1 MTEHEEDLRNQ
12 LRDAISTTVRS
23 EGYSYDADSIH
34 TITDKVME
42 VVFTA
47 GQDSP
52 VYRNIIAF
60 MNVLGEKALDKTDL
74 SALKRVRS
82 YIKDCG
88 FDWKAFYEFGR
99 TETRRLDIIRLQEV
113 SEELREALD
122 ARNVLLKLRGRYSD
136 VKESKELNKKI
147 SSLETE
153 LSRLA
158 SLYPDH
164 ATDLCE

>member
-1 MTEHEEDLRNQ
+1 MNERADE
-12 LRDAISTTVRS
+12 LRDKLREAISTAVRS

-47 GQDSP
+47 GQDAP

-60 MNVLGEKALDKTDL
+60 MNILGEKALDKTDL

-99 TETRRLDIIRLQEV
+99 DETRRLDIIRLQEV
-113 SEELREALD
+113 SEELREAMD
-122 ARNVLLKLRGRYSD
+122 ARAVLLKLRGKYSD

-147 SSLETE
+147 SALETE
-153 LSRLA
+153 LQRLA
-158 SLYPDH
+158 GMYPDH
-164 ATDLCE
+164 ATDMCE